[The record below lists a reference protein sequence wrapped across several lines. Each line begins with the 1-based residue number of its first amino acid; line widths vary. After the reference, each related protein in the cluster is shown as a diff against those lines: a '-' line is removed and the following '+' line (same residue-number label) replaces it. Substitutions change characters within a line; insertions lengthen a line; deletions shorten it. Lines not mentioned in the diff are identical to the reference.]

1 MHTPDPK
8 NQPSDDDHP
17 SPDGDLPMPLRWT
30 SYLVELV
37 GGVALIG
44 LMVLTVTDALMRS
57 LANRPILGGGDLI
70 QVFLVVVVACAV
82 PLCVA
87 AGRAIAI
94 ELFVNLLPPL
104 GRGLLQRFTALIS
117 AGVLLYLS
125 WRCYINA
132 GEAAM
137 FGETTMLLRI
147 PFGPFYGV
155 LAVSFLLSSV
165 FFLRSAMRPGMRP
178 GTHA

>member
-1 MHTPDPK
+1 MHSPEPDNP
-8 NQPSDDDHP
+8 PPEDDYE
-17 SPDGDLPMPLRWT
+17 SPGGGLPLPLRWT
-30 SYLVELV
+30 SYLVELI
-37 GGVALIG
+37 GGVALIA

-70 QVFLVVVVACAV
+70 QVFLVVVVACSV

-104 GRGLLQRFTALIS
+104 GRSLLQRFTALIS
-117 AGVLLYLS
+117 AAVLLYLS
-125 WRCYINA
+125 WRCYVNA

-155 LAVSFLLSSV
+155 LAVAFLLSAI
-165 FFLRSAMRPGMRP
+165 FFLHQALRPARP
-178 GTHA
+178 A

>member
-1 MHTPDPK
+1 MHSSELETR
-8 NQPSDDDHP
+8 PSDDSEASLDA
-17 SPDGDLPMPLRWT
+17 GLPTPLRWT
-30 SYLVELV
+30 SYLVEV
-37 GGVALIG
+37 IGGIALIA

-70 QVFLVVVVACAV
+70 QVILVVVVACAV

-94 ELFVNLLPPL
+94 EFFVNLLPTVRRNL
-104 GRGLLQRFTALIS
+104 MQRFTALIS
-117 AGVLLYLS
+117 AIVLLYLA

-147 PFGPFYGV
+147 PFGPFYAV
-155 LAVSFLLSSV
+155 LAVAFLLSAI
-165 FFLRSAMRPGMRP
+165 FFLHRALRPGKP
-178 GTHA
+178 S